1 MIRPFVA
8 ALGLVG
14 VLLAGSTHIE
24 AQQRYA
30 TPEAGWSA
38 LRGLTVGGRAGT
50 AVVAGFDLALQGL
63 VHFPDESGVADP
75 GVDVTR
81 NSWQVSANA
90 MYVFDRSRA
99 LAPYLGGGVRYGSAS
114 LALVVDGV
122 RASRAL
128 EGFGTNVLGG
138 VRFPRLPGHPF
149 VEVRWGDQTRTVT
162 IGVLGALDVVTGG
175 PGR

>member
-1 MIRPFVA
+1 MRRR
-8 ALGLVG
+8 ALTAV
-14 VLLAGSTHIE
+14 VLAGALVVGPTHLE
-24 AQQRYA
+24 AQQRYV

-38 LRGLTVGGRAGT
+38 LRGLTIGGRAGT
-50 AVVAGFDLALQGL
+50 SVIAGFDVALQGL

-75 GVDVTR
+75 GVDVAR
-81 NSWQVSANA
+81 NSWQLSANA
-90 MYVFDRSRA
+90 MYVFDRSRS
-99 LAPYLGGGVRYGSAS
+99 LAPYVGGGVRYGSAS

-128 EGFGTNVLGG
+128 DGFGTNVLGG

-162 IGVLGALDVVTGG
+162 FGVLGALDVLRGG